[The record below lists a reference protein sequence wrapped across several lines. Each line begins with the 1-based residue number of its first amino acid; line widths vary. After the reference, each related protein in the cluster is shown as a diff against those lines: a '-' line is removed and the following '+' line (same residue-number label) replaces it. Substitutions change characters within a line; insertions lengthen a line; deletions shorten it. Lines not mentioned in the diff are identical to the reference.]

1 MARLRVEKV
10 QEAIQHEISN
20 MLLLD
25 VKDPRIKLVT
35 VTGVDLTDDMSQAK
49 IYVSLYGSEE
59 EQQQAWQALNKAK
72 GFLRTEIA
80 KRIRLRFAPELILE
94 KDTSWEYGERIDSLL
109 RQIKDKDSEGN
120 KNE

>member
-1 MARLRVEKV
+1 MAKLRVEKV

-25 VKDPRIKLVT
+25 IKDPRIKLVT
-35 VTGVDLTDDMSQAK
+35 VTGVSLTDDMSQAK

-94 KDTSWEYGERIDSLL
+94 KDTSWEYGAHIDSLL
-109 RQIKDKDSEGN
+109 RQIKDSEGN